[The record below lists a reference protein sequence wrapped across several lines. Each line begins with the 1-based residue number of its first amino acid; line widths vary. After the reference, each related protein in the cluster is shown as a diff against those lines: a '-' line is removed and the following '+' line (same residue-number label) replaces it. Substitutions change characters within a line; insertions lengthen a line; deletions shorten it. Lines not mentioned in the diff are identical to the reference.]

1 MPGAGSL
8 IATNFLYTKAPQ
20 DGTYLGS
27 VSRNIPNYAFMK
39 QANANFDPLRFQ
51 LDRQPEMT
59 HRACYARADSGV
71 TSPEHLY
78 ERELLMGGDGA
89 GTLALGNADSLAQPA
104 RHEVQGDRRLQGLV
118 EIVLAMARNE
128 VGRHLPDDDGLC
140 AGGAAPPRQRRG
152 AACCSR
158 PSRERVAK
166 YNVPTIFEHA
176 KTEEQRSI
184 LAFHASS
191 LETGRPWL
199 APPNVP
205 AERVQ
210 ALRRAYDAT
219 MKDRAFLEE
228 AKLRKMEVAPSP
240 AAASTSGIR

>member
-1 MPGAGSL
+1 
-8 IATNFLYTKAPQ
+8 
-20 DGTYLGS
+20 
-27 VSRNIPNYAFMK
+27 
-39 QANANFDPLRFQ
+39 
-51 LDRQPEMT
+51 MT
-59 HRACYARADSGV
+59 HRACYARAGQRRSRRPSIS
-71 TSPEHLY
+71 TSANW
-78 ERELLMGGDGA
+78 LMGGDGA
-89 GTLALGNADSLAQPA
+89 GTSLSEMPILLRNLLGMKFKVIDGYKGS
-104 RHEVQGDRRLQGLV
+104 V

-128 VGRHLPDDDGLC
+128 VAGICQTTMAFAQAGQHLLDSGVVRMLFTTE
-140 AGGAAPPRQRRG
+140 
-152 AACCSR
+152 
-158 PSRERVAK
+158 RERVAK

-228 AKLRKMEVAPSP
+228 AKLRKMGGLHPRSAGISSSQRAIARSP
-240 AAASTSGIR
+240 DSGRARRCR